1 MDERIRH
8 KLTIPKTPK
17 QNSVA
22 EQMNLTL
29 VETVRSMLIDLK
41 LPKKFWAECLLTAVY
56 LRNRSP
62 TKAVLEM
69 TPFEAWYGHKPDVSH
84 LRVFGCLVY
93 AHIEKDERSK
103 LDSKARKCIL
113 LGYGT
118 ETKGYQLYDV
128 DRERILYSRNVVF
141 EENKMG
147 IGKEEISETEQSIE
161 IEECSSSSE
170 EEERNHPNTD
180 TAELEPEVTVRR
192 STREKHRPDFYGVWV
207 HSAEDVN
214 REPVTVSQALS
225 GSESQEWREAMEIE
239 MNSMYKN
246 DVWELVPLPEGRQVQ
261 WVQVDI

>member
-1 MDERIRH
+1 
-8 KLTIPKTPK
+8 
-17 QNSVA
+17 
-22 EQMNLTL
+22 
-29 VETVRSMLIDLK
+29 
-41 LPKKFWAECLLTAVY
+41 
-56 LRNRSP
+56 
-62 TKAVLEM
+62 M

-93 AHIEKDERSK
+93 AHIEKDERSM
-103 LDSKARKCIL
+103 LDSMARKCIL

-118 ETKGYQLYDV
+118 ETEGYRLYDA
-128 DRERILYSRNVVF
+128 DRECILYSCNVVF

-147 IGKEEISETEQSIE
+147 IGKEEISEMEQSIE

-170 EEERNHPNTD
+170 EEESNHPNTD
-180 TAELEPEVTVRR
+180 TAEEPEVRVRH

-225 GSESQEWREAMEIE
+225 GSESQEWRVAMEIE

-246 DVWELVPLPEGRQVQ
+246 DVWELVPLPAGKQVIGCKWIFKWKTGADGSVNCYKARLVAQ
-261 WVQVDI
+261 GYSQQPGLDYDETFSKLFILSHYLH